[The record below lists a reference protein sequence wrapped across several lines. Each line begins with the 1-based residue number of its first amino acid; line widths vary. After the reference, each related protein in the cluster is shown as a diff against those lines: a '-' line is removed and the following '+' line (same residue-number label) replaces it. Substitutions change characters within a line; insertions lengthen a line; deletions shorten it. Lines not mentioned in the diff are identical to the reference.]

1 MTCLRDLEGSFLE
14 NQAARVPFG
23 VQKEKFGDACANIA
37 SSGVEPIV
45 WTFPGGR
52 AFAAGSDRG
61 AWHQK
66 YPQVSAWLK
75 GIYLEA
81 SPSSRGEE
89 ELHEGRLWR
98 QPQEDTS
105 SSPEAAP
112 CQAEE
117 GTCQA
122 EGADAA
128 FLVEDT
134 FLAGEEAAAFLEGPF
149 LEGPFLGQAS
159 FLGAGEFEE
168 HRLRSAN
175 QEGAGTSF

>member
-14 NQAARVPFG
+14 NLPARVPFG
-23 VQKEKFGDACANIA
+23 AQKEKFGDACANIA

-45 WTFPGGR
+45 WTFPGEI

-75 GIYLEA
+75 GIHLGA

-89 ELHEGRLWR
+89 ELHEGRQGR
-98 QPQEDTS
+98 QPQEDTSS

-112 CQAEE
+112 CQAE
-117 GTCQA
+117 GGPCQ
-122 EGADAA
+122 EVGADAA

-134 FLAGEEAAAFLEGPF
+134 FLAGEEAAAFR
-149 LEGPFLGQAS
+149 EGPFLGRAS
-159 FLGAGEFEE
+159 FLGADEFEG